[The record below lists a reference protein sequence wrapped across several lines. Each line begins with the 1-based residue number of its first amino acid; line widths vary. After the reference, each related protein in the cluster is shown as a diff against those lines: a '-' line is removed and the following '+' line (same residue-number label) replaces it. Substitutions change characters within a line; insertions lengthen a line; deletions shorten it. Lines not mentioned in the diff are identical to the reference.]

1 MTTLTLDLDL
11 ELDVAADAHG
21 PGDDP
26 RGRPTLDDLVVGAWE
41 DLLAHHPVT
50 CPICS
55 AAMAP
60 RYGSG
65 PRPVGGRCSG
75 CGSTLR

>member
-1 MTTLTLDLDL
+1 MSTLTLDL
-11 ELDVAADAHG
+11 ELDVAVDAPR

-55 AAMAP
+55 AAMKP